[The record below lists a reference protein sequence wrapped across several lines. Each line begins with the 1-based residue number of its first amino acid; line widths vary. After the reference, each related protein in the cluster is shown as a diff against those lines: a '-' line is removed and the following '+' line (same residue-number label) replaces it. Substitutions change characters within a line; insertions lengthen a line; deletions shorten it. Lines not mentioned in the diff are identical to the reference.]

1 MSTTAPSHFQDAY
14 LTGEPPW
21 IIGEPQPAVVAA
33 EAEGLLHGRVLDLG
47 CGTGEN
53 TLLLAARGYDVVGA
67 DAAPAALDRA
77 RAIAAARGVA
87 ATFVEADALHPS
99 DLRGFD
105 TVLDSAL
112 FHIFDTDDQGRYADA
127 LRDVVTDGGRVV
139 VLGLAPGPA
148 FGPEVSD
155 DDLRRAFSRPGWTLE
170 DLRESTYRGRVPDE
184 AQAEMLRVPV
194 GGHVDLPAWLAIARR
209 DSSG

>member
-1 MSTTAPSHFQDAY
+1 MSTPAPSRFQDAY

-67 DAAPAALDRA
+67 DSAPAALDRA
-77 RAIAAARGVA
+77 RTIAAARGVA

-112 FHIFDTDDQGRYADA
+112 FHIFDADDQGRYADA
-127 LRDVVTDGGRVV
+127 LR
-139 VLGLAPGPA
+139 
-148 FGPEVSD
+148 EV
-155 DDLRRAFSRPGWTLE
+155 
-170 DLRESTYRGRVPDE
+170 
-184 AQAEMLRVPV
+184 
-194 GGHVDLPAWLAIARR
+194 
-209 DSSG
+209 